1 MTPCDRLVIRTAD
14 GASDPAIAMPQENTH
29 AYSSRR
35 ALRTLS
41 TLSRSITRAGSRDE
55 LLELTGGCLRELGF
69 RSYLAELEGDRVRLI
84 ADRLETESIGRV
96 ETILGQPL
104 STLNLQTT
112 SIPCI
117 HAAATNRSPA
127 TAEDLSASLMTLV
140 PHLSAAERAALRLEI
155 GSGPF
160 TAIPVERG
168 DDLLAV
174 LIAWRSDTDA
184 HDALPFLQVLAAQLG
199 PAWRR
204 VGSTVHADAHVEVQA
219 GTTPD
224 LVRELIKS
232 GGIRPAMQP
241 IVRLLDGVTLGYE
254 ALCRINPGAGPQVPS
269 ALFDAAGS
277 MEKELDE
284 ACIRAGL
291 EGSSHTLPATL
302 FLNVMLPTLAQPN
315 VAVRLTQF
323 AEDAGVDPEHVVLE
337 ISERVPVPNVARLR
351 RVVADLRSRGF
362 RIAIDDAGAGHAS
375 MLVIAEVR
383 PDFIKIDRD
392 LICGIHSSDSRR
404 ALVVSMLSFGTH
416 INARIIAEGV
426 ETEADLTSLMDL
438 GVQFG
443 QGNVL
448 CEPVILGEPAVQ
460 GATMVA
466 PSWFAKQRVES
477 FPATVEFTP
486 SHKPPRRTPH
496 PALPAPESLPHALSR
511 AALALQAEHDPQRI
525 LAAIAEQLQRV
536 VPVDDLSI
544 YEADHNQHRFVAA
557 FATGRQAAE
566 IMADV
571 FSLSVGVNGWAFALG
586 TPQNLGNAGAHP
598 AAAAVPNTPFEH
610 ESLLL
615 IPLLAGDHKL
625 GMLNCRRMGLNRF
638 TDEDLETATLFGH
651 TAAMAWHNAQL
662 YQELARRASTDGLTG
677 LYNSRWLR
685 EQGESEIAESRR
697 RGMPLSV
704 VLVDLDHFKTINDTG
719 GHAAG
724 DAVLQRVAAELRR
737 ITRAG
742 DSAVRLGGEEFIL
755 VLRDAEAAGAT
766 RVAGELRRALRNVPI
781 PAACTGIDHVT
792 ASIGIASFPDQ
803 GSRLEDLIRAA
814 DVAMYQAK
822 RGGRDQVKLSLVRLT
837 VQPDLI
843 GQDAIA

>member
-1 MTPCDRLVIRTAD
+1 MQPEKLH
-14 GASDPAIAMPQENTH
+14 G
-29 AYSSRR
+29 YSSRR

-41 TLSRSITRAGSRDE
+41 ELSRSIARAESRDE
-55 LLELTGGCLRELGF
+55 LLELTGGCLRDLGF
-69 RSYLAELEGDRVRLI
+69 RSYLAELDGDRIRLL
-84 ADRLETESIGRV
+84 ADAVETESIARV

-104 STLNLQTT
+104 SSLHLRTNA
-112 SIPCI
+112 IPCI
-117 HAAATNRSPA
+117 HAAATRRSPA
-127 TAEDLSASLMTLV
+127 TSPDLSSSFMSLV
-140 PHLSAAERAALRLEI
+140 PHLSAGERAALRSEI
-155 GSGPF
+155 GEGPF
-160 TAIPVERG
+160 TAVPVERG
-168 DDLLAV
+168 DDLLGVLVTWRRGHAV
-174 LIAWRSDTDA
+174 L
-184 HDALPFLQVLAAQLG
+184 DALPFLQVVAAQLG

-204 VGSTVHADAHVEVQA
+204 LGGGLTPEPVQA
-219 GTTPD
+219 NQPGTMP
-224 LVRELIKS
+224 ELIRGLIDS
-232 GGIRPAMQP
+232 GGIRAAMQP

-254 ALCRINPGAGPQVPS
+254 SLCRINPGAGPQVPS
-269 ALFDAAGS
+269 ALFDAAGGT
-277 MEKELDE
+277 MEKDLDE

-291 EGSSHTLPATL
+291 AGNVYTAPATL
-302 FLNVMLPTLAQPN
+302 FLNVMLTTLAQPN
-315 VAVRLTQF
+315 AALRLAQF
-323 AEDAGVDPEHVVLE
+323 AEDSGVRPEHVVLE
-337 ISERVPVPNVARLR
+337 VSERVPVPNVARLR
-351 RVVADLRSRGF
+351 RVVADLRARGF

-392 LICGIHSSDSRR
+392 LICGVHSSDSRR

-416 INARIIAEGV
+416 INARIIAEGI
-426 ETEADLTSLMDL
+426 ETEADLRSLMDL

-448 CEPVILGEPAVQ
+448 SEPVILGEPAVE
-460 GATMVA
+460 GATLVQ
-466 PSWFAKQRVES
+466 PTWFSTRRVDC
-477 FPATVEFTP
+477 FPAAMVPAAPNHEA
-486 SHKPPRRTPH
+486 PRRRPNS
-496 PALPAPESLPHALSR
+496 ALPPTESLPHALSR
-511 AALALQAEHDPQRI
+511 AALALQVEHDPQRI

-544 YEADHNQHRFVAA
+544 YEADHNHHRFIAA

-615 IPLLAGDHKL
+615 IPLMAGDHKL

-662 YQELARRASTDGLTG
+662 YQELARRATTDGLTG

-685 EQGESEIAESRR
+685 EAGELEIADCRR

-704 VLVDLDHFKTINDTG
+704 VLVDLDHFKSINDTG

-742 DSAVRLGGEEFIL
+742 DAAVRLGGEEFIL
-755 VLRDAEAAGAT
+755 VLRDAEAQGAA
-766 RVAGELRRALRNVPI
+766 RVAGDLRRALRNVPI
-781 PAACTGIDHVT
+781 PSTCTGIEHVT
-792 ASIGIASFPDQ
+792 ASIGIASFPEQ
-803 GSRLEDLIRAA
+803 GLRLEDLIRAA
-814 DVAMYQAK
+814 DIAMYQAK
-822 RGGRDQVKLSLVRLT
+822 RGGRDQVKLSLVT
-837 VQPDLI
+837 TATEPVTQE
-843 GQDAIA
+843 AIA

>member
-1 MTPCDRLVIRTAD
+1 MQTEKLN
-14 GASDPAIAMPQENTH
+14 G
-29 AYSSRR
+29 YSSSL

-41 TLSRSITRAGSRDE
+41 QLSRGIARAESRDE
-55 LLELTGGCLRELGF
+55 LLELTGGCLRDLGF
-69 RSYLAELEGDRVRLI
+69 RSYLAELDGDRIRLL
-84 ADRLETESIGRV
+84 ADAVEPESIARV

-104 STLNLQTT
+104 SSLHLRTNA
-112 SIPCI
+112 IPCV
-117 HAAATNRSPA
+117 HAAATRRSPA
-127 TAEDLSASLMTLV
+127 TSPDLSASFMSLV
-140 PHLSAAERAALRLEI
+140 PHLSAAARAALRSEI
-155 GSGPF
+155 GPGPF
-160 TAIPVERG
+160 TAVPVERG
-168 DDLLAV
+168 DDLLSV
-174 LIAWRSDTDA
+174 LVTWRSGPA
-184 HDALPFLQVLAAQLG
+184 APDALPFLQVVAAQLG

-204 VGSTVHADAHVEVQA
+204 LGGGLTPEPVYANQP
-219 GTTPD
+219 GTMP
-224 LVRELIKS
+224 ELIRGLIDS

-254 ALCRINPGAGPQVPS
+254 SLCRINPGAGPQVPS

-277 MEKELDE
+277 SMEKDLDE

-291 EGSSHTLPATL
+291 AGSVDTMPATL
-302 FLNVMLPTLAQPN
+302 FLNVMLTTLAQPN
-315 VAVRLTQF
+315 AALRLAQF
-323 AEDAGVDPEHVVLE
+323 AEDAGVNPEHVVLE
-337 ISERVPVPNVARLR
+337 VSERVPVPNVARLR

-392 LICGIHSSDSRR
+392 LIHGVHSSDSRR

-416 INARIIAEGV
+416 INARIIAEGI
-426 ETEADLTSLMDL
+426 ETEADLRSLMDL

-448 CEPVILGEPAVQ
+448 SEPVILGEPAVE
-460 GATMVA
+460 GATLVRPA
-466 PSWFAKQRVES
+466 WFTTRRVES
-477 FPATVEFTP
+477 FPAYVEPAAP
-486 SHKPPRRTPH
+486 SHEPPRRRPH

-544 YEADHNQHRFVAA
+544 YEADHNHHRFVAA

-586 TPQNLGNAGAHP
+586 TTQNLGNAGAHP
-598 AAAAVPNTPFEH
+598 AAAVPNTPFEH

-615 IPLLAGDHKL
+615 IPLMAGDHKL

-662 YQELARRASTDGLTG
+662 YQELARRASTDSLTG

-685 EQGESEIAESRR
+685 EAGELEIADCRR

-704 VLVDLDHFKTINDTG
+704 VLVDLDHFKTINDSG

-742 DSAVRLGGEEFIL
+742 DSAVRLGGEEFVL
-755 VLRDAEAAGAT
+755 VLRDAEAQGAA
-766 RVAGELRRALRNVPI
+766 RVAGDLRRALRNVPI
-781 PAACTGIDHVT
+781 PSTCTGIEHVT
-792 ASIGIASFPDQ
+792 ASIGIASFPEQ
-803 GSRLEDLIRAA
+803 GLRLEDLIRAA
-814 DVAMYQAK
+814 DIAMYQAK
-822 RGGRDQVKLSLVRLT
+822 RGGRDQVKLSLVT
-837 VQPDLI
+837 TAAEPVTE
-843 GQDAIA
+843 DAIA

>member
-1 MTPCDRLVIRTAD
+1 MQ
-14 GASDPAIAMPQENTH
+14 QEKVH

-35 ALRTLS
+35 ALLTLS
-41 TLSRSITRAGSRDE
+41 QLSRSIARAESRDE
-55 LLELTGGCLRELGF
+55 LLELTGGCLRDLGF
-69 RSYLAELEGDRVRLI
+69 RSYLAELEGDRVRLL
-84 ADRLETESIGRV
+84 ADRVETESIARV
-96 ETILGQPL
+96 ETILGRPL
-104 STLNLQTT
+104 T
-112 SIPCI
+112 SLHLRTSAIPCI
-117 HAAATNRSPA
+117 HAAAMRRSPA
-127 TAEDLSASLMTLV
+127 TSSDLSSSFMSLV
-140 PHLSAAERAALRLEI
+140 PHLSAGERTALRSEI

-160 TAIPVERG
+160 VAVPVERG

-174 LIAWRSDTDA
+174 LVTWRNGGGTLDT
-184 HDALPFLQVLAAQLG
+184 LPFLQVVAAQLG

-204 VGSTVHADAHVEVQA
+204 LGGPFVPQLAHADEDS
-219 GTTPD
+219 TTP
-224 LVRELIKS
+224 ELIRGLIDS

-254 ALCRINPGAGPQVPS
+254 SLCRINPGAGPQVPS
-269 ALFDAAGS
+269 ALFDAAGVS
-277 MEKELDE
+277 MEKDLDE

-291 EGSSHTLPATL
+291 AGSVHTLPATL
-302 FLNVMLPTLAQPN
+302 FLNVMLPTLTQPN
-315 VAVRLTQF
+315 AAQRLAQF
-323 AEDAGVDPEHVVLE
+323 SQDAGVHPENVVLE

-392 LICGIHSSDSRR
+392 LICGVHSSDSRR

-426 ETEADLTSLMDL
+426 ETEADLKSLMDL

-448 CEPVILGEPAVQ
+448 SEPVILGEPAVE
-460 GATMVA
+460 GATLVQPAWFAARRVECFQGSVEPAA
-466 PSWFAKQRVES
+466 PS
-477 FPATVEFTP
+477 
-486 SHKPPRRTPH
+486 HDPPRRRSH

-544 YEADHNQHRFVAA
+544 YEADHNHHRFVAA

-615 IPLLAGDHKL
+615 IPLMAGDHKL

-662 YQELARRASTDGLTG
+662 YQELARRASTDSLTG

-685 EQGESEIAESRR
+685 EAGELEIADCRR

-704 VLVDLDHFKTINDTG
+704 VLVDLDHFKTINDSG

-724 DAVLQRVAAELRR
+724 DAVLQRVAVELRR

-742 DSAVRLGGEEFIL
+742 DAAVRLGGEEFIL
-755 VLRDAEAAGAT
+755 VLRDAEAPGAA
-766 RVAGELRRALRNVPI
+766 RVAGDLRRALRNVPI
-781 PAACTGIDHVT
+781 PAACAGIEHVT
-792 ASIGIASFPDQ
+792 ASIGIASFPEQ
-803 GSRLEDLIRAA
+803 GVRLEDLIRAA
-814 DVAMYQAK
+814 DVAMYEAK
-822 RGGRDQVKLSLVRLT
+822 RGGRDQVMLSLVNIARE
-837 VQPDLI
+837 PLI
-843 GQDAIA
+843 EDAIA

>member
-1 MTPCDRLVIRTAD
+1 M
-14 GASDPAIAMPQENTH
+14 QEENTH

-41 TLSRSITRAGSRDE
+41 ELSRSMARAETRDE
-55 LLELTGGCLRELGF
+55 LLELTGRCLRDLGF
-69 RSYLAELEGDRVRLI
+69 RSYLAELDGDRVRLI
-84 ADRLETESIGRV
+84 ADRIETESLARV

-104 STLNLQTT
+104 STLNIRT
-112 SIPCI
+112 SAIPCI
-117 HAAATNRSPA
+117 HTAATRRSPA
-127 TAEDLSASLMTLV
+127 TTGDLSASLMSLV
-140 PHLSAAERAALRLEI
+140 PHLSAGERAALRLEI

-160 TAIPVERG
+160 TAVPVERG
-168 DDLLAV
+168 DELLGV
-174 LIAWRSDTDA
+174 LVTWRNGA
-184 HDALPFLQVLAAQLG
+184 GGHDALPFLQVVAAQLG

-204 VGSTVHADAHVEVQA
+204 AGGTFHADSSLADEA

-224 LVRELIKS
+224 IVRALIEA

-254 ALCRINPGAGPQVPS
+254 SLCRINPGAGPQVPS

-277 MEKELDE
+277 SMEKELDE

-291 EGSSHTLPATL
+291 EGSIHTLPATL

-315 VAVRLTQF
+315 AAVRIAQF

-392 LICGIHSSDSRR
+392 LICGVHSSDSRR

-426 ETEADLTSLMDL
+426 ETEADLKSLMDL

-448 CEPVILGEPAVQ
+448 CEPVILGEPAVR
-460 GATMVA
+460 GATTVTA
-466 PSWFAKQRVES
+466 SWFAARRVDSFQASVES
-477 FPATVEFTP
+477 VP
-486 SHKPPRRTPH
+486 SHEPPRRRPH

-638 TDEDLETATLFGH
+638 TDEDLETATLFAH

-685 EQGESEIAESRR
+685 EAGESEIAESRR

-704 VLVDLDHFKTINDTG
+704 VLVDLDHFKAINDTG

-724 DAVLQRVAAELRR
+724 DAVLQRVATELRR

-755 VLRDAEAAGAT
+755 VLRDAEATGAT

-781 PAACTGIDHVT
+781 PVACTGINHIT
-792 ASIGIASFPDQ
+792 ASIGIASFPEQ
-803 GSRLEDLIRAA
+803 GTRLEELIRAA

-822 RGGRDQVKLSLVRLT
+822 RGGRDQVKLSLVHLT
-837 VQPDLI
+837 SDPDLARR
-843 GQDAIA
+843 DAIA

>member
-1 MTPCDRLVIRTAD
+1 MR
-14 GASDPAIAMPQENTH
+14 

-41 TLSRSITRAGSRDE
+41 ELSRSMARAESREE

-69 RSYLAELEGDRVRLI
+69 RSYLADLEGDRFRLI
-84 ADRLETESIGRV
+84 ADRLETESIARV

-104 STLNLQTT
+104 SIRTLQTNA
-112 SIPCI
+112 IPCI
-117 HAAATNRSPA
+117 HTAATKRSPA
-127 TAEDLSASLMTLV
+127 TTDDLAASLMTLV
-140 PHLSAAERAALRLEI
+140 PHLSGGDRAALRLEI

-168 DDLLAV
+168 DELLGV
-174 LIAWRSDTDA
+174 LITWRNGA
-184 HDALPFLQVLAAQLG
+184 GAQDALPFLQVVAAQLG

-204 VGSTVHADAHVEVQA
+204 VGRALETSANLADEA

-224 LVRELIKS
+224 LIRALIES

-254 ALCRINPGAGPQVPS
+254 SLCRINPGAGPQVPS
-269 ALFDAAGS
+269 ALFDAAGGS

-291 EGSSHTLPATL
+291 AGSIHTLPATL
-302 FLNVMLPTLAQPN
+302 FLNVMLPTLSQPD
-315 VAVRLTQF
+315 AAARLTQF

-375 MLVIAEVR
+375 MLVVAEVR

-404 ALVVSMLSFGTH
+404 ALVVSLLSFGTH

-426 ETEADLTSLMDL
+426 ETEADLKSLMDL

-460 GATMVA
+460 GATLVA
-466 PSWFAKQRVES
+466 ASWFATQRVES
-477 FPATVEFTP
+477 FPANVEPTP
-486 SHKPPRRTPH
+486 SHEPPRRRPH

-638 TDEDLETATLFGH
+638 TDEDLETATLFAH

-662 YQELARRASTDGLTG
+662 YQELARRASTDSLTG

-685 EQGESEIAESRR
+685 EAGESEIANSRR

-755 VLRDAEAAGAT
+755 VLRDAEAVGAT

-792 ASIGIASFPDQ
+792 ASIGIASFPEQ
-803 GSRLEDLIRAA
+803 GSRLEELIRAA

-822 RGGRDQVKLSLVRLT
+822 RSGRDQVKLSLVGEQRPSVL
-837 VQPDLI
+837 
-843 GQDAIA
+843 GRDAIA

>member
-1 MTPCDRLVIRTAD
+1 MHV
-14 GASDPAIAMPQENTH
+14 
-29 AYSSRR
+29 YSSRG

-41 TLSRSITRAGSRDE
+41 QLSRSLARAASRDE
-55 LLELTGGCLRELGF
+55 LLELTGGCLRDLGF
-69 RSYLAELEGDRVRLI
+69 RSYLAELEGDRIRLL
-84 ADRLETESIGRV
+84 ADSIETESIARV

-104 STLNLQTT
+104 SSLQLQT
-112 SIPCI
+112 SVIPCI
-117 HAAATNRSPA
+117 EAAAARRSPA
-127 TAEDLSASLMTLV
+127 TSADLSSSFMSLV
-140 PHLSAAERAALRLEI
+140 PHLSAGERAALREEI
-155 GSGPF
+155 GRGPF
-160 TAIPVERG
+160 IAIPVERG

-174 LIAWRSDTDA
+174 LVTWRTDGQA
-184 HDALPFLQVLAAQLG
+184 VDALPFLQVVASQLG

-204 VGSTVHADAHVEVQA
+204 LGGAFLAQPPSADAPGA
-219 GTTPD
+219 TPD
-224 LVRELIKS
+224 LIRALIDS

-254 ALCRINPGAGPQVPS
+254 SLCRIDPGAGPQVPS
-269 ALFDAAGS
+269 ALFDAAGGS
-277 MEKELDE
+277 MEKALDE
-284 ACIRAGL
+284 ACIRMGLAG
-291 EGSSHTLPATL
+291 SAHTMPATL
-302 FLNVMLPTLAQPN
+302 FLNVMLPTLGQPS
-315 VAVRLTQF
+315 AALRLAQF
-323 AEDAGVDPEHVVLE
+323 AEEAGVPPDNVVLE

-392 LICGIHSSDSRR
+392 LICGVHSSDSRR

-416 INARIIAEGV
+416 INARIIAEGI
-426 ETEADLTSLMDL
+426 ETEADLNCLMDL

-448 CEPVILGEPAVQ
+448 SEPVILGETGVR
-460 GATMVA
+460 GATLVQPA
-466 PSWFAKQRVES
+466 WFAARHVES
-477 FPATVEFTP
+477 FPALVAAASA
-486 SHKPPRRTPH
+486 SHESPRPRPH

-544 YEADHNQHRFVAA
+544 YAADHNHHRFVAA

-571 FSLSVGVNGWAFALG
+571 FSMSVGVNGWAFALG

-598 AAAAVPNTPFEH
+598 AAAAIPNTPFEH

-638 TDEDLETATLFGH
+638 TDDDLETATLFAH

-685 EQGESEIAESRR
+685 EAGELEVADCRR

-704 VLVDLDHFKTINDTG
+704 VLIDLDHFKAINDSG

-724 DAVLQRVAAELRR
+724 DAVLQRVAAELKR

-755 VLRDAEAAGAT
+755 VLRDAESVGAT
-766 RVAGELRRALRNVPI
+766 RVATELRRALRNVPI
-781 PAACTGIDHVT
+781 PAACTGVEHVT
-792 ASIGIASFPDQ
+792 ASIGIASFPGH

-814 DVAMYQAK
+814 DIAMYQAK
-822 RGGRDQVKLSLVRLT
+822 RDGRDRVKLSVVT
-837 VQPDLI
+837 AVNDLI
-843 GQDAIA
+843 EDDAIA

>member
-1 MTPCDRLVIRTAD
+1 MQ
-14 GASDPAIAMPQENTH
+14 QEKVQ

-41 TLSRSITRAGSRDE
+41 QLSRNIARAESRDT
-55 LLELTGGCLRELGF
+55 LLELTGGCLRDLGF
-69 RSYLAELEGDRVRLI
+69 RSYLAELEGDRIRLLG
-84 ADRLETESIGRV
+84 DRVETESIARV
-96 ETILGQPL
+96 ETILGRPL
-104 STLNLQTT
+104 SSLHLRT
-112 SIPCI
+112 SAIPCI
-117 HAAATNRSPA
+117 HAAATRRSPA
-127 TAEDLSASLMTLV
+127 TSADLASSFMSLV
-140 PHLSAAERAALRLEI
+140 PHLSGGDRTALRDEI
-155 GSGPF
+155 GPGPF
-160 TAIPVERG
+160 TALPVERG

-174 LIAWRSDTDA
+174 LVAWRA
-184 HDALPFLQVLAAQLG
+184 AGREAADALPFLEVVAAQLG

-204 VGSTVHADAHVEVQA
+204 LGGAQLSPPAHEDEH
-219 GTTPD
+219 GTTP
-224 LVRELIKS
+224 ELIRALIDS

-254 ALCRINPGAGPQVPS
+254 SLCRINPGAGPQVPS

-277 MEKELDE
+277 LMEKDLDE

-291 EGSSHTLPATL
+291 SGRVHTLPATL
-302 FLNVMLPTLAQPN
+302 FLNVMLPTLTQPD
-315 VAVRLTQF
+315 AALRLAKF
-323 AEDAGVDPEHVVLE
+323 AEDAGVLPEHIVLE
-337 ISERVPVPNVARLR
+337 VSERVPVPNVARLR
-351 RVVADLRSRGF
+351 RVVADLRSHGF

-392 LICGIHSSDSRR
+392 LIHGVHSSDSRR
-404 ALVVSMLSFGTH
+404 ALVVSLLSFGTH
-416 INARIIAEGV
+416 INARIIAEGI

-448 CEPVILGEPAVQ
+448 SEPVILGEPAVE
-460 GATMVA
+460 GATLVQPA
-466 PSWFAKQRVES
+466 WFARRRVEC
-477 FPATVEFTP
+477 FPASVEP
-486 SHKPPRRTPH
+486 AASSDVSPRRRPH

-544 YEADHNQHRFVAA
+544 YEADHNHHRFVAA

-615 IPLLAGDHKL
+615 IPLMAGDHKL

-662 YQELARRASTDGLTG
+662 YQELARRASTDSLTG

-685 EQGESEIAESRR
+685 EAGELEIADCRR

-704 VLVDLDHFKTINDTG
+704 VLVDLDHFKTINDSG

-742 DSAVRLGGEEFIL
+742 DAAVRLGGEEFIL
-755 VLRDAEAAGAT
+755 VLRDAESSGAA
-766 RVAGELRRALRNVPI
+766 RVAGDLRRALRNVPI

-792 ASIGIASFPDQ
+792 ASIGIASFPEQ

-814 DVAMYQAK
+814 DVAMYRAK
-822 RGGRDQVKLSLVRLT
+822 RGGRDQVKLSLVSVVPESVTRA
-837 VQPDLI
+837 
-843 GQDAIA
+843 AIA